1 MTIDGRFTIDVLV
14 HDADTATSS
23 LKVLAIDGSDAVA
36 TGKVALI
43 TSTVGTAAATI
54 ARTAPGYTAADGS
67 VVSFATVERVA
78 LSATPHVELTTAGGR
93 AYFASGGRVG
103 VYEMTGSE
111 RTTAAYSIRTT
122 AGTASYSLLLY
133 GT

>member
-1 MTIDGRFTIDVLV
+1 MSIDGRFTIDVLF

-23 LKVLAIDGSDAVA
+23 LKVLALDGSNSAT

-43 TSTVGTAAATI
+43 TRTVGTAASTI
-54 ARTAPGYTAADGS
+54 VRTAPGYTAADGS
-67 VVSFATVERVA
+67 VVSFSTIERVA
-78 LSATPHVELTTAGGR
+78 LSATPHVELATADGR

-103 VYEMTGSE
+103 VYELSGSE
-111 RTTAAYSIRTT
+111 RTTASFAIRTT
-122 AGTASYSLLLY
+122 TGTASYTLLLY